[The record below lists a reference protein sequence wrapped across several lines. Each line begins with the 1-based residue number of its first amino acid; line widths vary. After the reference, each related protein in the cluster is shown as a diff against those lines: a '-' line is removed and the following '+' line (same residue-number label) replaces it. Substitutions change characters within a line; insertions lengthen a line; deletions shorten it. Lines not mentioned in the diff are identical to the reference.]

1 MGNPSIIRKSPLDE
15 IHRKLGARMIEFAGY
30 EMPVWYTSQID
41 EHLAV
46 RNYAGVFD
54 LTHMG
59 ELFFR
64 GPGALDV
71 LQKLTTNDVAKL
83 KPGQAQ
89 YSTILN
95 DNAGI
100 RDDVI
105 VYRYSE
111 PDYMMV
117 VNAANQV
124 KIDGWIKEKFGP
136 DVFENLSYEYA
147 LVAIQGPQAQ
157 HILDK
162 AFESDHSGLEYFG
175 VMTFTWRDIPV
186 ILARTGYTGEDG
198 FEIIIRNPHAE
209 AVWNRLFEVGGDK
222 MLPAGLGAR
231 DTLRLEVCYSLYG
244 NELEEDINPYEAGL
258 GWVVKLKKGDFI
270 GSDKLKEIKKAG
282 IQRKIRGMVVDSGPV
297 PRHGY
302 KLFREGKQVGYVT
315 SGCLS
320 PVRNDKIALGY
331 LPNTGDYEPGG
342 EVDIEIHGKMFKA
355 KIVET
360 PFYKRS
366 E

>member
-1 MGNPSIIRKSPLDE
+1 MANQNTIRKTPLDQ
-15 IHRKLGARMIEFAGY
+15 IHRGLGARMIEFAGY

-46 RNYAGVFD
+46 RKYAGVFD

-64 GPGALDV
+64 GPGAKDV
-71 LQKLTTNDVAKL
+71 LQKLTTNNVAKL
-83 KPGQAQ
+83 NPGQAQ
-89 YSTILN
+89 YSVILN
-95 DNAGI
+95 KNAGI

-105 VYRYSE
+105 VYRVGE
-111 PDYMMV
+111 ENYMMV
-117 VNAANQV
+117 VNAANQI
-124 KIDGWIKEKFGP
+124 KIDGWVKENFGA

-147 LVAIQGPQAQ
+147 LVALQGPKAQ
-157 HILDK
+157 SILDK
-162 AFESDHSGLEYFG
+162 AFESDYTGLEYFG
-175 VMTFTWRDIPV
+175 VMTFDWRNIPI

-198 FEIIIRNPHAE
+198 FEIIIRNQYAE
-209 AVWNRLFEVGGDK
+209 AIWNRLFEAGGEGLK
-222 MLPAGLGAR
+222 PVGLGAR

-244 NELEEDINPYEAGL
+244 NELEEDINPLEAGL

-270 GSDKLKEIKKAG
+270 GREKLQEIKDAG
-282 IQRKIRGMVVDSGPV
+282 LKRKIRGMASKTGPV
-297 PRHGY
+297 PRHGN
-302 KLFREGKQVGYVT
+302 KLFKGDKEVGYVT

-331 LPNTGDYEPGG
+331 LPDSEGLEPGD
-342 EVDIEIHGKMFKA
+342 VIDIEMHNRRFSV